1 MSLAART
8 REALREQPFLL
19 DALRAGVVNYTA
31 LARHLDVGDPE
42 AVAAALR
49 RFAEDLD
56 ARPASGKGRVRMKR
70 GIENIDTVT
79 NGEANS
85 ETETGTGT
93 HEKELLRVQG
103 QRFGLDGGSLTAIL
117 AAGEPDPIA
126 LARALARCNVQ
137 DIDVRAAGIADALV
151 VVVDQRDGPDALRA
165 IEGVFDQ

>member
-1 MSLAART
+1 MSLAGRT

-56 ARPASGKGRVRMKR
+56 ARPDPGRARVRMRR
-70 GIENIDTVT
+70 GVEHVDTAT
-79 NGEANS
+79 SSEATT
-85 ETETGTGT
+85 ETETATQ
-93 HEKELLRVQG
+93 EDDLLRVQG
-103 QRFGLDGGSLTAIL
+103 QRFGLGGGSLTAIL
-117 AAGEPDPIA
+117 ATGEPDPIA
-126 LARALARCNVQ
+126 LARVLARCDVHE
-137 DIDVRAAGIADALV
+137 IEVRAAGIAEALI
-151 VVVDQRDGPDALRA
+151 VVVDQRDGPEALRA